1 LNSRS
6 KLENNMDGVASVPQ
20 TSALIKRKA
29 RCDATDDDGLLDPLA
44 RLELSL
50 RFETPEHESVVD
62 SDEDEWQCKRRRISR
77 QASVHVL
84 QACSSLFEGVARIQ
98 DSFAEFSGRPCNSPV
113 PWDSAPSPVSG
124 ERIEFADSIGSIRF
138 SIGCVQDL
146 CKKISRPRRVKR
158 RPCHVRR
165 LSVSAQH

>member
-1 LNSRS
+1 
-6 KLENNMDGVASVPQ
+6 MDGVASVPQ

-124 ERIEFADSIGSIRF
+124 EALSLQILLDQFDSLLDAF
-138 SIGCVQDL
+138 
-146 CKKISRPRRVKR
+146 KICARKSPV
-158 RPCHVRR
+158 PEE
-165 LSVSAQH
+165 LSDVLAMFGV